1 MSYLVPLCYKK
12 IFALEVG
19 QDSFDL
25 VLVDLKIEGV
35 DGLQV
40 MTEARSMLPDR
51 VIIILTAYAAVDSAN
66 EALRQAA
73 RHPLLKP
80 CKVEEIVASVEEG
93 LAKRWQSIRRRE
105 LASSIE
111 DSVRQLKSRTVP
123 LEERRRMH
131 RHPALSGCDSSYCI
145 ESTKWSF

>member
-51 VIIILTAYAAVDSAN
+51 VIIILTAYAAVDSAI
-66 EALRQAA
+66 EAWWQAA
-73 RHPLLKP
+73 DDHQLKP
-80 CKVEEIVASVEEG
+80 CKVEEIVASLEEG

-105 LASSIE
+105 LARCIE

-123 LEERRRMH
+123 LEERRKVH
-131 RHPALSGCDSSYCI
+131 QHPALSGCDSSCWI